1 MMTDERGAEWLRERR
16 TYLGATDVVAI
27 MGASPWKT
35 PLAVYLEKT
44 GQIEPEPPNAQM
56 LRGLR
61 MEPYVARIYT
71 YETGEVLR
79 KAAFCRWPEPARF
92 IAASPD
98 YERVRDRRL
107 VEIKTHAP
115 HIANEY
121 GPSGSDVIPL
131 HERLQV
137 VWQMH
142 VTGRTHGADLIA
154 LFGVDDVRIYAV
166 EYDANVAREMEEAA
180 REFWAFHIHK
190 GYAPEPTE
198 NDGELLER
206 LYPQHMARTIDA
218 DDELEE
224 IVARLEA
231 ARAAR
236 ESAEQA
242 EEECIARLKAAMG
255 FAKALRTSRG
265 VFTWRNRKG
274 TPGWKAIAMELNP
287 SEELINRHT
296 PEHGPRVFLMPFKT
310 ERRG

>member
-1 MMTDERGAEWLRERR
+1 MNDEQHAEWLRERR

-35 PLAVYLEKT
+35 ALAVYLEKT
-44 GQIEPEPPNAQM
+44 GKVEPEPPNAQM

-71 YETGEVLR
+71 DETGEVLR

-98 YERVRDRRL
+98 YERVRDKRL
-107 VEIKTHAP
+107 VEIKTHSP
-115 HIANEY
+115 HLANEY
-121 GPSGSDVIPL
+121 GPSGSDLIPL

-142 VTGRTHGADLIA
+142 VTGRGPVAYLIA
-154 LFGVDDVRIYAV
+154 LFGVDDVRIYEV
-166 EYDANVAREMEEAA
+166 EYDIRVARKMEEAA
-180 REFWAFHIHK
+180 REFWAYNIR
-190 GYAPEPTE
+190 GSVAPEPTE
-198 NDGELLER
+198 NDGDLLEK
-206 LYPQHMARTIDA
+206 LDPWHVGPTIDA

-236 ESAEQA
+236 EGAERA
-242 EEECIARLKAAMG
+242 EEQCVARLKAAMG
-255 FAKALRTSRG
+255 FAEALRTSRG

-274 TPGWKAIAMELNP
+274 APAWKAIAQELSP
-287 SEELINRHT
+287 SEELIRKHT
-296 PEHGPRVFLMPFKT
+296 PEHGPRVFVTPFKT

>member
-1 MMTDERGAEWLRERR
+1 VTDEQRAEWLRERR
-16 TYLGATDVVAI
+16 TYLGATDIVAI

-44 GQIEPEPPNAQM
+44 GEVEPEPPNAQM

-71 YETGEVLR
+71 DETGEVLR
-79 KAAFCRWPEPARF
+79 KASFCRWPEPARF

-98 YERVRDRRL
+98 YERIRDHRL
-107 VEIKTHAP
+107 VEIKTHSP

-121 GPSGSDVIPL
+121 GPSGSDIIPL
-131 HERLQV
+131 HERLQA

-142 VTGRTHGADLIA
+142 VTGRGPVAYLIA
-154 LFGVDDVRIYAV
+154 LFGVDDVRIYEV
-166 EYDANVAREMEEAA
+166 EYDIGVSRKMEAA
-180 REFWAFHIHK
+180 AIEFWDYNVR
-190 GYAPEPTE
+190 GRVAPDPTE
-198 NDGELLER
+198 NDGELLAS
-206 LYPQHMARTIDA
+206 LYPQHTARTVDS

-236 ESAEQA
+236 EGAEQA
-242 EEECIARLKAAMG
+242 EERCVARLKAAMG

-274 TPGWKAIAMELNP
+274 APAWKAIAQELNP
-287 SEELINRHT
+287 SEELIRKHT

>member
-1 MMTDERGAEWLRERR
+1 MNDDQHAEWLRERR

-71 YETGEVLR
+71 DETGEVLR

-98 YERVRDRRL
+98 YERIRDKRL
-107 VEIKTHAP
+107 VEIKTHSPYLSA
-115 HIANEY
+115 EY
-121 GPSGSDVIPL
+121 GPSGSDLIPF
-131 HERLQV
+131 HERLQA

-142 VTGRTHGADLIA
+142 VTGRTDGADLIA
-154 LFGVDDVRIYAV
+154 LFGVDDVRIYEI
-166 EYDANVAREMEEAA
+166 EYNSSVARQMESAA
-180 REFWAFHIHK
+180 REFWADHIQE

-198 NDGELLER
+198 NDGDLMAS
-206 LYPQHMARTIDA
+206 LYPQHTARTVDA
-218 DDELEE
+218 GDEVEE
-224 IVARLEA
+224 VVARLEA

-236 ESAEQA
+236 EGAEQA
-242 EEECIARLKAAMG
+242 EEQCIARLKAAMG
-255 FAKALRTSRG
+255 DAEALRTSRG

-274 TPGWKAIAMELNP
+274 APAWKAIAMELDP
-287 SEELINRHT
+287 SEELIRRHT
-296 PEHGPRVFLMPFKT
+296 PEHGPRVFLMPFKS

>member
-1 MMTDERGAEWLRERR
+1 
-16 TYLGATDVVAI
+16 

-35 PLAVYLEKT
+35 RLSVYLEKT
-44 GQIEPEPPNAQM
+44 GQIEPEPPNPQM

-71 YETGEVLR
+71 DETGEVLR
-79 KAAFCRWPEPARF
+79 KAEFCRWPEPARF

-107 VEIKTHAP
+107 VEIKTHSPYLSA
-115 HIANEY
+115 EY
-121 GPSGSDVIPL
+121 GPSGSDLIPL

-142 VTGRTHGADLIA
+142 VTGRTDGADLIA
-154 LFGVDDVRIYAV
+154 LFGVDDVRIYDI
-166 EYDANVAREMEEAA
+166 EYDSSVAREMEVAA
-180 REFWAFHIHK
+180 RDFWSYHIQD
-190 GYAPEPTE
+190 GCAPEPNE
-198 NDGELLER
+198 NDSELLAR
-206 LYPQHMARTIDA
+206 LYPQHAARTVDA

-224 IVARLEA
+224 VVARLEA

-236 ESAEQA
+236 EGAERA
-242 EEECIARLKAAMG
+242 EEQCIARLKAAMG
-255 FAKALRTSRG
+255 TADALRTSRG

-274 TPGWKAIAMELNP
+274 APSWKAIALELNP
-287 SEELINRHT
+287 PEELIRRHT

>member
-1 MMTDERGAEWLRERR
+1 MNDEQHAEWLRERR

-35 PLAVYLEKT
+35 RLAVYLEKT
-44 GQIEPEPPNAQM
+44 GEIEPEPPNAQM

-71 YETGEVLR
+71 DETGEVLR
-79 KAAFCRWPEPARF
+79 KASFCRWPEPARF

-98 YERVRDRRL
+98 YERIRDHRL
-107 VEIKTHAP
+107 VEIKTHSP

-131 HERLQV
+131 HERMQV

-142 VTGRTHGADLIA
+142 VTGRGPVAYLIA
-154 LFGVDDVRIYAV
+154 LFGVDDVRIFEV
-166 EYDANVAREMEEAA
+166 EYDIPVARQMEAA
-180 REFWAFHIHK
+180 AIEFWDNNVRHRVP
-190 GYAPEPTE
+190 PEPTE
-198 NDGELLER
+198 NDGKLLER
-206 LYPQHMARTIDA
+206 AYPWSVGPAIDA

-236 ESAEQA
+236 EGAEQA
-242 EEECIARLKAAMG
+242 EEECIARLKIAMG

-265 VFTWRNRKG
+265 VFTWRNRKAS
-274 TPGWKAIAMELNP
+274 PDWKAIAQELNP
-287 SEELINRHT
+287 SDELIRRHT